1 MGANSHRGPRGKFLE
16 LIGVEPSAMTDV
28 SLAGAFLA
36 GLISFL
42 SPCVLPLVPGY
53 ISMLSGV
60 GMDQL
65 REGKAASSQLLASA
79 FAFVSGLSI
88 VFIALGAS
96 ASAVGSLLKEYR
108 STLTPIAGALV
119 LLFGLHLLGVL
130 AKLSVR
136 LGIAIGV
143 ILAGLGVLCLL
154 RRAPL
159 VAEFG
164 AVHFFSLSLI
174 GFLGPYVARWL
185 NRDVH
190 LRSSAS
196 QPGVWSA
203 FFLGFA
209 FAFGWSPCLG
219 PIVGAVLSLAAA
231 SGTVARG
238 VLLLAVYSAGL
249 AVPFLITALEMT
261 RFLKFYQ
268 SFRKYL
274 HWVELFSGGLLVFAG
289 GLVFLNKFAWLTAR
303 LTFLNSFTEGLEKPF
318 DRAAHGTMFW
328 PLVGL
333 AFLVVGILAII
344 RYREVFAVM
353 PRTKT
358 LLVIG
363 TVVLM
368 IAVTIIADR
377 ATRSSIAAAP
387 HLDNAVAGTLAPDL
401 KLKDLDGKDV
411 TLADYKGKVI
421 FVNFWATWCDPCRV
435 EIPWLIAMQNKYG
448 PKGFTVLGIAMDEEG
463 KSTVAPFLD
472 KERFDVDG
480 QKLPMNYPI
489 LLGTDD
495 AADKFGGILGY
506 PSSFV
511 ISRDGK
517 IITKFQGLKSEDEL
531 TQAIESQL

>member
-1 MGANSHRGPRGKFLE
+1 
-16 LIGVEPSAMTDV
+16 MTDV
-28 SLAGAFLA
+28 SLLGAFLA

-65 REGKAASSQLLASA
+65 REGKAPSSQLLASA
-79 FAFVSGLSI
+79 VAFVSGLSV

-96 ASAVGSLLKEYR
+96 ASAVGELLKEHR
-108 STLTPIAGALV
+108 NAITPVAGALV

-130 AKLSVR
+130 AKMNVR
-136 LGIAIGV
+136 LGIALGAV
-143 ILAGLGVLCLL
+143 LAGLGVLSLI
-154 RRAPL
+154 RHAPL
-159 VAEFG
+159 FPDFG
-164 AVHFFSLSLI
+164 AIQFFSLSLI
-174 GFLGPYVARWL
+174 GFFGPAIARWL

-190 LRSSAS
+190 LRSAGS
-196 QPGVWSA
+196 QTGVWSA

-249 AVPFLITALEMT
+249 SVPFLITALEMG

-274 HWVELFSGGLLVFAG
+274 HWVELFSGALLVFIG
-289 GLVFLNKFAWLTAR
+289 GLVFLNKLAWLTAR
-303 LTFLNSFTEGLEKPF
+303 LTFLSVLTGGLEKPF
-318 DRAAHGTMFW
+318 TTAAHGMVFW
-328 PLVGL
+328 ILLAVAGL
-333 AFLVVGILAII
+333 AFVVLAFL
-344 RYREVFAVM
+344 RYREVFANM
-353 PRTKT
+353 PRAKT
-358 LLVIG
+358 LMVIG
-363 TVVLM
+363 TVAFL
-368 IAVTIIADR
+368 IAVTIFADR
-377 ATRSSIAAAP
+377 ATRGT
-387 HLDNAVAGTLAPDL
+387 VASANREPAQVTGQAEPEL
-401 KLKDLDGKDV
+401 KLKDLNGNDV
-411 TLADYKGKVI
+411 NLADYKGKVV

-463 KSTVAPFLD
+463 KSAVAPFLD

-489 LLGTDD
+489 VLGTDE

-517 IITKFQGLKSEDEL
+517 IVTKFQGLKSEDEL